1 MAQVLS
7 KKLVYKQSS
16 NYSSCLLSEV
26 NTAQQMLAGLM
37 IASCNPTADDIL
49 LEEKD
54 RPESLDTESPGS
66 LITVIRSLKNYW
78 YLTFPREKLMF
89 LEQLA
94 TPPKKSFVVYWG
106 IQC

>member
-1 MAQVLS
+1 
-7 KKLVYKQSS
+7 
-16 NYSSCLLSEV
+16 
-26 NTAQQMLAGLM
+26 M

-66 LITVIRSLKNYW
+66 LITVIRSLKDYW

-94 TPPKKSFVVYWG
+94 TPPKKVLWFTGVYNANHFYGHVKHSVMSDGCVFLWDAL
-106 IQC
+106 